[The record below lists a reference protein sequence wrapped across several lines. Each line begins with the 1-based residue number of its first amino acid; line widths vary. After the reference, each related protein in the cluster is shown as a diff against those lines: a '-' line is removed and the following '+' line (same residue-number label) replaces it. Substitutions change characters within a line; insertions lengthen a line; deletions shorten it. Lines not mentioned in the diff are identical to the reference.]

1 LPKFVRF
8 KHFNLHGLLPHHHLT
23 LRMAHRVANLWI
35 IDNDPMVSFYI
46 KRLTELGALADII
59 TIYDS
64 PGGAIE
70 YLLLHKTSME
80 HLPDIILL
88 DIYMPEMDGWEFIK
102 EFQKIKDQLSKPV
115 EIHIIT
121 SSNHPKDIDR
131 AKSFPEVIT
140 YLQKPVT
147 LEALQ
152 EVVSKHNSLTS

>member
-1 LPKFVRF
+1 
-8 KHFNLHGLLPHHHLT
+8 
-23 LRMAHRVANLWI
+23 MANRVANLWI

-64 PGGAIE
+64 PRGAID
-70 YLLLHKTSME
+70 YLLLHKTSMA

-88 DIYMPEMDGWEFIK
+88 DIYMPEMDGWEFIQ
-102 EFQKIKDQLSKPV
+102 EFQKIKDQLTKRI

-121 SSNHPKDIDR
+121 SSNHPKDITR
-131 AKSFPEVIT
+131 ARTFPEIKA

-152 EVVSKHNSLTS
+152 EVVMKHNS